1 MKFNNLITGGL
12 LAVMPAMA
20 TADVLS
26 IAVGGGVWNETPE
39 GNIIK
44 PSNATTPTVDAKN
57 DLFWTEESQ
66 GYLFATLEHPVPI
79 LPNVRLM
86 YTSLDHSGNGDTSFT
101 YEGIDFGGT
110 DINVANEFSI
120 KQTDL
125 LLYYEVLD
133 NVVSLDLG
141 LNVRVLDITY
151 KINDDNGE
159 NTNGTVSGTVPMI
172 YGLVGGSPWPGVL
185 LSAEANYMSY
195 SGSTVSDFNAKISY
209 TTDFFVGV
217 EAGYRTQT
225 IELDDVDDTN
235 ANLDFKGPFIGAY
248 VKF

>member
-12 LAVMPAMA
+12 LAVMPVMA

-26 IAVGGGVWNETPE
+26 IAVGGGVWNETPS
-39 GNIIK
+39 GNIIQ
-44 PSNATTPTVDAKN
+44 PSNATTPTVDVKN
-57 DLFWTEESQ
+57 NLFWTEESQ

-86 YTSLDHSGNGDTSFT
+86 YTSLDHSGSGDTSFRFDD
-101 YEGIDFGGT
+101 IDYTGT
-110 DINVANEFSI
+110 VANEFSI
-120 KQTDL
+120 EQSDL
-125 LLYYEVLD
+125 LFYYEVLD

-141 LNVRVLDITY
+141 LNVRLLDITY
-151 KINDDNGE
+151 KINDG
-159 NTNGTVSGTVPMI
+159 TNNDEGSVSGTVPMV
-172 YGLVGGSPWPGVL
+172 YGLIGGSPWPGVL

-195 SGSTVSDFNAKISY
+195 SGSTISDFNAKISY

-217 EAGYRTQT
+217 EAGYRTET

>member
-1 MKFNNLITGGL
+1 MNFKKLATCCVIAAVPGL
-12 LAVMPAMA
+12 AA
-20 TADVLS
+20 ADTLS
-26 IAVGGGVWNETPE
+26 FTIGGGVWNETPE
-39 GNIIK
+39 GGINK
-44 PSNATTPTVDAKN
+44 VSDVSLVDVKN

-86 YTSLDHSGNGDTSFT
+86 YTSLDHSGSGDTNLGFDF
-101 YEGIDFGGT
+101 EGIGFSG
-110 DINVANEFSI
+110 IVANEFTVE
-120 KQTDL
+120 QTDL
-125 LLYYEVLD
+125 LFYYEVLD

-141 LNVRVLDITY
+141 LNVRLLDITY
-151 KINDDNGE
+151 KVADE
-159 NTNGTVSGTVPMI
+159 NENNTSGSVSGPVPMI

-185 LSAEANYMSY
+185 LSAEGNYMTL
-195 SGSTVSDFNAKISY
+195 SGSTISDFNVKISY
-209 TTDFFVGV
+209 TTDFFVGF

-248 VKF
+248 LKF

>member
-12 LAVMPAMA
+12 LAAMPVMA

-26 IAVGGGVWNETPE
+26 IAVGGGVWNETPD
-39 GNIIK
+39 GNIIQ
-44 PSNATTPTVDAKN
+44 PSNATTPTVDVKN
-57 DLFWTEESQ
+57 NLFWTEESQ
-66 GYLFATLEHPVPI
+66 GYLFATLEHPIPI

-86 YTSLDHSGNGDTSFT
+86 YTSLDHAGNGNTSFEFDGVT
-101 YEGIDFGGT
+101 YAG
-110 DINVANEFSI
+110 NVANDFTIEE
-120 KQTDL
+120 TDL

-141 LNVRVLDITY
+141 LNIRLLDISFN
-151 KINDDNGE
+151 INDGV
-159 NTNGTVSGTVPMI
+159 NTTTESVSGTVPLI
-172 YGLVGGSPWPGVL
+172 YGMVGGSPWPGVM

-195 SGSTVSDFNAKISY
+195 SGSTISDFNAKISY